1 MRENCIKKGIK
12 MKYHKALWDT
22 IGYIAKKNNTS
33 CSGLAK
39 KCGLDATSFNHS
51 KRQSANGQPRWPSTE
66 TLAKVLITTNTSPK
80 EFADIFQ
87 CILDNPEST
96 LI

>member
-1 MRENCIKKGIK
+1 MD
-12 MKYHKALWDT
+12 YHYALWES
-22 IGYIAKKNNTS
+22 IKYIANNNGIS
-33 CSGLAK
+33 CSGLAR

-51 KRQSANGQPRWPSTE
+51 KRFSSNGQPRWISTE
-66 TLAKVLITTNTSPK
+66 TLAKVLRTTNTTPK

-87 CILDNPEST
+87 KVLKDSESS